1 VERRLAEVTSS
12 RLWLA
17 TVAVIILFVA
27 VWKFID
33 FRMQPPPPPK
43 APLTLEAKP

>member
-1 VERRLAEVTSS
+1 VERRPAAVTSN

-17 TVAVIILFVA
+17 TAAVIILVVA

-33 FRMQPPPPPK
+33 FRMQPPPPLK